1 MFQIIALLTLLFWI
15 AFVLLI
21 TLVLWIAIF
30 GDHGN
35 EIIMVLVQ
43 RTDEVETGIP
53 SEHDGKNKLY
63 PLLLLYLPS
72 LSSNNK
78 KSYANPFYNKRACTV
93 GLTAY
98 LM

>member
-15 AFVLLI
+15 AFGLLI

-35 EIIMVLVQ
+35 EIIMLLVQ
-43 RTDEVETGIP
+43 RTDEMETGIP

-63 PLLLLYLPS
+63 PLLLI
-72 LSSNNK
+72 SSNNK
-78 KSYANPFYNKRACTV
+78 KNYANPFYNKIACIV

>member
-1 MFQIIALLTLLFWI
+1 MSQIIALLTLLFWI

-30 GDHGN
+30 GDHRN

-43 RTDEVETGIP
+43 RTDEMETGIP

-63 PLLLLYLPS
+63 PLLLLNLNDTSDRNSELPS
-72 LSSNNK
+72 SD
-78 KSYANPFYNKRACTV
+78 
-93 GLTAY
+93 G
-98 LM
+98 

>member
-1 MFQIIALLTLLFWI
+1 MLQIIALITLLFWI
-15 AFVLLI
+15 AFGLSI
-21 TLVLWIAIF
+21 TLVVWIAIF
-30 GDHGN
+30 GDHRN

-53 SEHDGKNKLY
+53 SEHDGKNKLC

-78 KSYANPFYNKRACTV
+78 KNYANPFYNKVACTV